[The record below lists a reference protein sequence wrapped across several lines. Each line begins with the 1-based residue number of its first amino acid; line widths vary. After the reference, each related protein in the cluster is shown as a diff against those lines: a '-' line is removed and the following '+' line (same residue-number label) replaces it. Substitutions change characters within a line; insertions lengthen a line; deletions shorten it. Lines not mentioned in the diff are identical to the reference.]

1 MTAGS
6 LIKVE
11 KGSVESAPIP
21 LDKKECPR
29 TYICCNDER
38 FNFVFTKKEDADD
51 NPVLPVVIE
60 REKFDYGVI
69 IKKGEEGNDENI
81 GTLDEVV
88 PLSYAQIKKPEQGE
102 EWYKAKYPNLP
113 DEFAGI
119 LARYTWGEKFTKKE
133 IKNETKKYERKN
145 KKKSKEPPVGLQ
157 ILKGKHTIVFD

>member
-11 KGSVESAPIP
+11 KGSVSTAPIP
-21 LDKKECPR
+21 LDKKDCPR

-38 FNFVFTKKEDADD
+38 FNFVFTKKEDADE

-69 IKKGEEGNDENI
+69 IKKGDKDNEEDV
-81 GTLDEVV
+81 GTLDEV
-88 PLSYAQIKKPEQGE
+88 
-102 EWYKAKYPNLP
+102 
-113 DEFAGI
+113 
-119 LARYTWGEKFTKKE
+119 E
-133 IKNETKKYERKN
+133 IKNETKKYERKD
-145 KKKSKEPPVGLQ
+145 KKKGKEPPIGLQ